1 MDSAARRK
9 EAAMEVL
16 YGRCCGLDVH
26 KETVAACVL
35 IRDAGRVQKEKRIFG
50 TTTRELLELADWL
63 ASRSVTHVAMESTS
77 VYWKPVWNILE
88 GLVDITL
95 VNPQHFKSV
104 PGRKT
109 DLKDGEWL
117 GDLLQH
123 GLLRKSFVPP
133 RPIRD
138 LRDLTRCRAML
149 AREKARLSSRI
160 QKVLEDANIKLASV
174 ASDVLGASG
183 RDMLNAIVRGECDA
197 HVLAELARKRLR
209 AKIPELQAALAGSI
223 TDHHRFLLRQWL
235 EMLSVVEGKI
245 AEFDV
250 RIDELMRPFAPAVE
264 IWMGIPGIDRIAAW
278 SLVAEIGVDMN
289 QFPSADHLSSWA
301 GVCPGSN
308 ESAGKRKSGK
318 TRRGS
323 VWLRRVL
330 CESAWAASHC
340 KKSYFQAQFHR
351 LAGKRGKKRAL
362 IAVAHSLLTVA
373 YVLLKRGCAYQDLGR
388 DYFERTNHSSVTRY
402 HVKKLQ
408 RLGFTVTL
416 QQEQPA

>member
-35 IRDAGRVQKEKRIFG
+35 ICDRGRVQKEKRIFG

-77 VYWKPVWNILE
+77 AYWKPVWNILE

-160 QKVLEDANIKLASV
+160 QRYS
-174 ASDVLGASG
+174 
-183 RDMLNAIVRGECDA
+183 
-197 HVLAELARKRLR
+197 
-209 AKIPELQAALAGSI
+209 
-223 TDHHRFLLRQWL
+223 
-235 EMLSVVEGKI
+235 
-245 AEFDV
+245 
-250 RIDELMRPFAPAVE
+250 
-264 IWMGIPGIDRIAAW
+264 
-278 SLVAEIGVDMN
+278 
-289 QFPSADHLSSWA
+289 
-301 GVCPGSN
+301 
-308 ESAGKRKSGK
+308 K
-318 TRRGS
+318 TRTSNSHRLPATCWAPPGETCS
-323 VWLRRVL
+323 TPLF
-330 CESAWAASHC
+330 AASATC
-340 KKSYFQAQFHR
+340 TCGTRAQK
-351 LAGKRGKKRAL
+351 AA
-362 IAVAHSLLTVA
+362 S
-373 YVLLKRGCAYQDLGR
+373 
-388 DYFERTNHSSVTRY
+388 
-402 HVKKLQ
+402 
-408 RLGFTVTL
+408 
-416 QQEQPA
+416 

>member
-1 MDSAARRK
+1 M
-9 EAAMEVL
+9 
-16 YGRCCGLDVH
+16 
-26 KETVAACVL
+26 
-35 IRDAGRVQKEKRIFG
+35 
-50 TTTRELLELADWL
+50 
-63 ASRSVTHVAMESTS
+63 
-77 VYWKPVWNILE
+77 
-88 GLVDITL
+88 
-95 VNPQHFKSV
+95 

-109 DLKDGEWL
+109 DLKDGEWI

-133 RPIRD
+133 KPIRD

-197 HVLAELARKRLR
+197 DILAELARKRLR
-209 AKIPELQAALAGSI
+209 TKIPKLRTALAGSM

-235 EMLSVVEGKI
+235 DMLAVVEGKI
-245 AEFDV
+245 SEFDQK
-250 RIDELMRPFAPAVE
+250 IEEMMRPFERAVQAW
-264 IWMGIPGIDRIAAW
+264 ISIPGIDRVAAW
-278 SLVAEIGVDMN
+278 SLVAEIGADMD
-289 QFPSADHLSSWA
+289 QFPSAEHLSSWA
-301 GVCPGSN
+301 GVCPGNN
-308 ESAGKRKSGK
+308 ESAGKQKSGR

-362 IAVAHSLLTVA
+362 IAVAHSLLIVM
-373 YVLLKRGCAYQDLGR
+373 YVLLRKGCAYQDLGR
-388 DYFERTNHSSVTRY
+388 DYFERSNRSSLTHY

-408 RLGFTVTL
+408 HLGFTVTL
-416 QQEQPA
+416 QQPA

>member
-1 MDSAARRK
+1 MA
-9 EAAMEVL
+9 
-16 YGRCCGLDVH
+16 
-26 KETVAACVL
+26 
-35 IRDAGRVQKEKRIFG
+35 
-50 TTTRELLELADWL
+50 
-63 ASRSVTHVAMESTS
+63 
-77 VYWKPVWNILE
+77 
-88 GLVDITL
+88 
-95 VNPQHFKSV
+95 
-104 PGRKT
+104 
-109 DLKDGEWL
+109 
-117 GDLLQH
+117 
-123 GLLRKSFVPP
+123 
-133 RPIRD
+133 
-138 LRDLTRCRAML
+138 
-149 AREKARLSSRI
+149 
-160 QKVLEDANIKLASV
+160 VLEDANIKLASV
-174 ASDVLGASG
+174 ASDVPGASG

-278 SLVAEIGVDMN
+278 SLVVEIGVDMN

-351 LAGKRGKKRAL
+351 LAGKRGQKRAL

-373 YVLLKRGCAYQDLGR
+373 YVLLNRGCAYKDLGR
-388 DYFERTNHSSVTRY
+388 DYFERTNHTRVTRY

>member
-1 MDSAARRK
+1 
-9 EAAMEVL
+9 MEVL
-16 YGRCCGLDVH
+16 YDRCCGLDVH
-26 KETVAACVL
+26 KETVAACIL
-35 IRDAGRVQKEKRIFG
+35 IRETGRVRKEKRIFG
-50 TTTRELLELADWL
+50 TTTKELLELADWL
-63 ASRSVTHVAMESTS
+63 GNHGVTHVGMESTS

-109 DLKDGEWL
+109 DLKDGEWI

-197 HVLAELARKRLR
+197 NVLAEFARKRLR
-209 AKIPELQAALAGSI
+209 AKIPQLRTALTGCI
-223 TDHHRFLLRQWL
+223 TEHHRFLLRQWL
-235 EMLSVVEGKI
+235 ELLEVIEGKI
-245 AEFDV
+245 AEFDQK
-250 RIDELMRPFAPAVE
+250 IEEQMRPFARAVE
-264 IWMGIPGIDRIAAW
+264 IWNTIPGIDRVAAW
-278 SLVAEIGVDMN
+278 SLVAEIGADME
-289 QFPSADHLSSWA
+289 QFPSAEHLSSWA
-301 GVCPGSN
+301 GVCPGNN
-308 ESAGKRKSGK
+308 ESAGKQKSGR

-340 KKSYFQAQFHR
+340 RKSYFQAQFQR

-362 IAVAHSLLTVA
+362 IAVAHSLLVVA
-373 YVLLKRGCAYQDLGR
+373 YVLLKKGCAYQDLGR
-388 DYFERTNHSSVTRY
+388 DYFERVNRNGITRY

-408 RLGFTVTL
+408 RLGFLVTL
-416 QQEQPA
+416 EQQQPA